1 MFGLSLS
8 VKISGSLS
16 AMALLCVGLFAQAHS
31 VESVDSERATQL
43 ADLAFAYG
51 GAGLPKKALMLLEEA
66 QTYSGGDCF
75 ESTIWLK
82 IGVAYQVAGKPEK
95 GESFLEKAAKLAVEK
110 TKGKCHGSSTSPT
123 ESFLNRA
130 AEYSGLGYLDIGL
143 QVADQIDSVFNAWTL
158 AEIAGDYAALGRE
171 QYAKKIIFSAIEE
184 HRTLIAEES
193 EMYMIDDEVNW
204 SPNRLLIPMAS
215 ELIESKQFEMAAF
228 VLEESNLVAEAY
240 QSLTDPNFD
249 VQYTISVANLLIEL
263 EQTQQAREL
272 LEAIAIEVEPLE
284 SYPTDAVSQLSRVA
298 QLLNQV
304 GSSRAAEVMAQA
316 EDLAKTLSTDEE
328 LGFLYGFIVQGY
340 AELGDFERAKA
351 IAADINNVSDRSDA
365 YQDIA
370 NVYAKQGDSN
380 AANSLV
386 KSIGNSQFA
395 RQRLFST
402 YLWTEQYF
410 EAEQIA
416 RQPDILEQQQLAFT
430 YCNEGLLDEAIEL
443 MKSFPANDYLR
454 MCVVTELASQG
465 EFERALAL
473 AEEVE
478 DDSIKADAL
487 INIANYYTNPT
498 SSVSSSLWNKML
510 VFLQRLFG
518 RTDVQTPVE
527 ILDRA
532 LEIVQS

>member
-1 MFGLSLS
+1 MFGHFLS
-8 VKISGSLS
+8 VKIGGGLS
-16 AMALLCVGLFAQAHS
+16 AMALLCVSLFAQAQS
-31 VESVDSERATQL
+31 VESVDSTRATQL

-51 GAGLPKKALMLLEEA
+51 GAGLPGQALMLLEEA

-82 IGVAYQVAGKPEK
+82 IGVAYQVAGKPGK
-95 GESFLEKAAKLAVEK
+95 GKSFLEKAAKLAVER
-110 TKGKCHGSSTSPT
+110 TEGDCYGSSTSPT

-130 AEYSGLGYLDIGL
+130 AEYSELGYLDIGL
-143 QVADQIDSVFNAWTL
+143 QVANQLDSVFGAWTL
-158 AEIAGDYAALGRE
+158 AEIAGDYAALGQE
-171 QYAKKIIFSAIEE
+171 QDAKKIITEAIEE

-193 EMYMIDDEVNW
+193 EMYMDDEANW
-204 SPNRLLIPMAS
+204 SPNRLLVAMAF
-215 ELIESKQFEMAAF
+215 ELIESEQFEMAAF
-228 VLEESNLVAEAY
+228 VLEQSNLVAEAY

-249 VQYTISVANLLIEL
+249 VQYTINVANLLIEL

-284 SYPTDAVSQLSRVA
+284 PFPTDAVSQLSRVA

-304 GSSRAAEVMAQA
+304 GSSRASEVMAQA

-328 LGFLYGFIVQGY
+328 LGFLYGFIVRGY

-351 IAADINNVSDRSDA
+351 IAADINNVSERSDA
-365 YQDIA
+365 YEDIA

-443 MKSFPANDYLR
+443 MKSFPADDYLR

-498 SSVSSSLWNKML
+498 SSVSSSLWNQML